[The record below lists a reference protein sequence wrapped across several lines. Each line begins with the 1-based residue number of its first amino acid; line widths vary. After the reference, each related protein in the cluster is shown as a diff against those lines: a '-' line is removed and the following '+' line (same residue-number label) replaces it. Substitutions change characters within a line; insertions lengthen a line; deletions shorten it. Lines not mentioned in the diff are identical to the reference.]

1 MATFEILAATLAR
14 ALRVLA
20 FAMLSEE
27 GIHVLIERIG
37 WTLPTIPPSLK
48 SLGEELVQLHTSLA
62 DLSDARLNADVGNGD
77 SSEVESR
84 LMNLASDLAVAVEQL
99 YALPDHLRSE
109 LPADFVAATG
119 IDAEIT
125 DRLFSWLLSI
135 DMLQNAPLLYHLLR
149 LASVIEVEK
158 VSADPAHFQPAFE
171 KYLIHWK
178 RLLKITDPVTIAR
191 EVYGWGTPTFDTTHL
206 FSELVPLSFALGMPA
221 EIRYASTE
229 FMKRTSPAS
238 NSQAEPVPQLWV
250 PVLQM
255 DDFTL
260 YITVTGVVK
269 VDEQEPQA
277 LALALIP
284 SAEGESTVQ
293 LGDNLEL
300 SFQATARVGTGA
312 ALILRPDHPSAV
324 ILDME
329 SATGGTLTTGRITAI
344 LAWRAAEGET
354 PTGFSVD
361 SGSLITAS
369 TISLGL
375 GAEVTGKK
383 TEIFAELAIDEV
395 KLQIAPSPEDG
406 LLSSILPSEGLTA
419 QFSLTVRWSEN
430 GLHFQGSAGLTTSIP
445 LNIILGPLW
454 IQTTNIL
461 IRTEQGSVAGEV
473 SLTAVIGL
481 GPLMLTID
489 RVGLTA
495 EIQTLPG
502 NLGPVDLAVSFKSP
516 EGAGIVVDDAI
527 VTGGGFLSFDPKK
540 GEYSGVLDLQIKDT
554 IAVKAVGLLVT
565 HMPNGAKGYSLLII
579 ITEEGFEPIPLPLGF
594 KLTGIG
600 GLLALNRT
608 FDEDALRAGLK
619 NHMLESVMFPKDP
632 VRNAPQILSNLNK
645 IFPPSDGQHLF
656 GPMARIA
663 WGTPTLLTADLAL
676 VLEIG
681 ARLRLLILAR
691 IVAVLPKPEND
702 LVHLEMDGVG
712 VIDFDQG
719 TAALDATLHDSR
731 LLKKFVLTGDMAMR
745 LKWDNAPNFALAVGG
760 LHPAFNPPPAF
771 PKLERIALNLAAG
784 NNPRLRCEAYFALTA
799 NTVQFGAR
807 AELYAAAAGFSIQGD
822 MGFDVLIQF
831 APFFFIADFYA
842 QVQLKRGSTNLFK
855 VKVEG
860 ALSGP
865 RPLHIKGKASFSIL
879 WWDIS
884 IRIDKTLVG
893 GEKPPLPEPIDVLP
907 LLKEALADA
916 ANWKGQLPDAR
927 RPMVTLRAGPRAA
940 AEVLLHPLGTLSVK
954 QNIVPLD
961 MEISRFGQA
970 APSGVRRFAISS
982 VNLGGEKQSTQSVKD
997 FFAPAQFFEMSDNEK
1012 LSRPSFE
1019 PMTAGVTIGS
1029 NEILFTADAED
1040 WLEVGAIE
1048 FETIVVDKQKGSTQ
1062 PGDQVNHHNP
1072 YRLSAELL
1080 ALQARFG
1087 AAAKSDLR
1095 RTGKARYRTVVG
1107 KNKVVKE
1114 GWSVVATDNLKV
1126 APVPGIEEEKPTNYS
1141 EAVQA
1146 LHKLKQ
1152 EDPAK
1157 AAGLKILRL
1166 SELS

>member
-1 MATFEILAATLAR
+1 MDTHSGTLHTIVRHLVLALQPLKDAVADLPGFRTLLYQMAWEVKSLPPEYPALATKVDAALAALDGLGDDPPPA
-14 ALRVLA
+14 RVLDVLEKVKALYTGLQSMNSAPEGVDPEVFLAEIGRSLFDLLLVNYLVEA
-20 FAMLSEE
+20 FPGLHATLLALGIISEE
-27 GIHVLIERIG
+27 FSKETATRPGVLISRVRWEEIPKVLTG
-37 WTLPTIPPSLK
+37 PDTI
-48 SLGEELVQLHTSLA
+48 
-62 DLSDARLNADVGNGD
+62 
-77 SSEVESR
+77 
-84 LMNLASDLAVAVEQL
+84 
-99 YALPDHLRSE
+99 
-109 LPADFVAATG
+109 
-119 IDAEIT
+119 
-125 DRLFSWLLSI
+125 
-135 DMLQNAPLLYHLLR
+135 
-149 LASVIEVEK
+149 
-158 VSADPAHFQPAFE
+158 FQ
-171 KYLIHWK
+171 
-178 RLLKITDPVTIAR
+178 R
-191 EVYGWGTPTFDTTHL
+191 VYGWGTNEVDFHRLAGHLLEFFVALDWPAYIGRVDRELGRGFMDAPDLLTTPIEWEL
-206 FSELVPLSFALGMPA
+206 KMPALVDNIGGKEIEVGLALLELPPQGSKPAGLILQPLVPTEIGTAFDLS
-221 EIRYASTE
+221 
-229 FMKRTSPAS
+229 
-238 NSQAEPVPQLWV
+238 
-250 PVLQM
+250 
-255 DDFTL
+255 DTL
-260 YITVTGVVK
+260 K
-269 VDEQEPQA
+269 
-277 LALALIP
+277 
-284 SAEGESTVQ
+284 
-293 LGDNLEL
+293 LEL
-300 SFQATARVGTGA
+300 RAGSDVSTTLGVLLRPGDISVKFPLQAGA
-312 ALILRPDHPSAV
+312 ALPQAGFGMTLRYSPPGPILLLGTPGKSRLEV
-324 ILDME
+324 IGLATHFNLDLRDGQLELQLEAEPE
-329 SATGGTLTTGRITAI
+329 SLRLVISTADTDGFLAQI
-344 LAWRAAEGET
+344 LGDREVAA
-354 PTGFSVD
+354 
-361 SGSLITAS
+361 
-369 TISLGL
+369 
-375 GAEVTGKK
+375 
-383 TEIFAELAIDEV
+383 
-395 KLQIAPSPEDG
+395 Q
-406 LLSSILPSEGLTA
+406 LPLM
-419 QFSLTVRWSEN
+419 VRWSN
-430 GLHFQGSAGLTTSIP
+430 RTGFGFVGGTGFQ
-445 LNIILGPLW
+445 
-454 IQTTNIL
+454 
-461 IRTEQGSVAGEV
+461 V
-473 SLTAVIGL
+473 SLPCNLRAGQVTLQQIQLSLSTSRDASGDAPDLALEAGVSLNGRIGPVSLSVDNIGL
-481 GPLMLTID
+481 GLDSRFTAGNAGPFDIALGFKPPGGLGIAID
-489 RVGLTA
+489 G
-495 EIQTLPG
+495 PG
-502 NLGPVDLAVSFKSP
+502 IA
-516 EGAGIVVDDAI
+516 
-527 VTGGGFLSFDPKK
+527 GGGFLRFDPKK

-865 RPLHIKGKASFSIL
+865 RPLHIKGRASFSIL

-1166 SELS
+1166 SELI